1 MFTTLP
7 VAFLSGYIQNAPAQA
22 SENSRPIL
30 ITAKGKP
37 VTPQPCPSKNQCSVL
52 CPDSTWDPLP

>member
-22 SENSRPIL
+22 SENSRSIL
-30 ITAKGKP
+30 ITAREKKKASNSATVSIKEP
-37 VTPQPCPSKNQCSVL
+37 IPRIVP
-52 CPDSTWDPLP
+52 